1 MDDDAGCASS
11 FEDASMLNDSD
22 CEVVHAPGEEEML
35 GARADEAVGPRER
48 GGPVPNNPDVEC
60 LIWEAF
66 QDLLLPLLETGSRSK
81 GALHALAP
89 HCLRP
94 FARLTPEVVQGA
106 REPDAPS
113 LNRPSRQP
121 RKAFIGS
128 SLNYR

>member
-1 MDDDAGCASS
+1 MDDDAGCVSS

-66 QDLLLPLLETGSRSK
+66 QDLLLTLLETGSRSK

-113 LNRPSRQP
+113 PNRPSRQP